1 MKKVIIFCLF
11 FSLVVQA
18 QIKVG
23 DALPAFILTNASD
36 NKVSSTLFQH
46 KFILIDFW
54 ASWCAPC
61 RLANKKLVQLYTFI
75 DKSKIDFVGISID
88 TNKLKWIKAIEKDK
102 LAWTN
107 LIDTDGWHGKV
118 VTQFEIKGIPLN
130 ILLDKNGTIIAVN
143 VRGDLLRE
151 KLEYYLNLDNKN

>member
-1 MKKVIIFCLF
+1 MKKAIIFCLF

-23 DALPAFILTNASD
+23 DALPTFILANASD
-36 NKVSSTLFQH
+36 NKVSSTLFQN

-61 RLANKKLVQLYTFI
+61 RLANKKLVQLYAVI
-75 DKSKIDFVGISID
+75 DKSKIDFISISLD

-102 LAWTN
+102 LKFTQ
-107 LIDTDGWHGKV
+107 LIDPKGFDANSAMAFGVNELPSK
-118 VTQFEIKGIPLN
+118 FLFNNKGILVAINPTN
-130 ILLDKNGTIIAVN
+130 EQIIN
-143 VRGDLLRE
+143 FL
-151 KLEYYLNLDNKN
+151 K